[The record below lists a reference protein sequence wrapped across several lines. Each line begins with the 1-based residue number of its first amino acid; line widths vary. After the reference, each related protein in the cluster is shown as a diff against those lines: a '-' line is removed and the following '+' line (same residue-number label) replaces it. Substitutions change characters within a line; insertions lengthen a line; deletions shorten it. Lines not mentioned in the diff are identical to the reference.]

1 MSIRLLEPIWLLA
14 LLPVAGVIGIYV
26 WRQLHRRAFAVRF
39 TNVDLLS
46 SLVPKGIGVRRHVSA
61 AAFLLSLAI
70 LAFGLT
76 KPSVDTKEPLERATI
91 MLAIDVSLSMQATDV
106 QPTRIDAAKSAA
118 IDFVKQLPPSFNVG
132 LVSFAKTAS
141 VLVSPTKERS
151 PLMQAIQ
158 DLTLQ
163 ESTATGEA
171 VFTSLDAIRTV
182 PADGASGPPP
192 ARIVLLS
199 DGFRTAGRSLED
211 ASAAASA
218 ANVPV
223 STIAFG
229 TDEGVVRI
237 GNTPQRVPVDRPSLQ
252 KVAEVTKGYFYEAA
266 SKDELKRVYADM
278 GSSIGYRTKPSDVT
292 RYYLFFGFA
301 LALIAGGLS
310 LLWGSRLP

>member
-1 MSIRLLEPIWLLA
+1 MIRLLSPWWLLS
-14 LLPVAGVIGIYV
+14 LLPVFAVIGVYI
-26 WRQLHRRAFAVRF
+26 WRQLHRRAFAVKF

-46 SLVPKGIGVRRHVSA
+46 SLVPKGIGARRHVSA
-61 AAFLLSLAI
+61 AAFLLSL
-70 LAFGLT
+70 LVLSFGMAR
-76 KPSVDTKEPLERATI
+76 PSVDTKEPLERATI

-106 QPTRIDAAKSAA
+106 QPTRIEAAKSAA
-118 IDFVKQLPPSFNVG
+118 TDFVKQLPASFNVG

-141 VLVSPTKERS
+141 VLVSPTKERNS
-151 PLMQAIQ
+151 VLQAI
-158 DLTLQ
+158 DGLTLQ

-237 GNTPQRVPVDRPSLQ
+237 GNTPQRVPVDRASLQ
-252 KVAEVTKGYFYEAA
+252 QVAETTKGYFYEAA
-266 SKDELKRVYADM
+266 SKEELKRVYTDM
-278 GSSIGYRTKPSDVT
+278 GSSIGFKTKPREIT
-292 RYYLFFGFA
+292 QWYLGGGFL
-301 LALIAGGLS
+301 LALLAGGLS

>member
-1 MSIRLLEPIWLLA
+1 MIRLLNPWWLLA
-14 LLPVAGVIGIYV
+14 LLPVAAVIGIYV

-61 AAFLLSLAI
+61 TAFLLALVV

-76 KPSVDTKEPLERATI
+76 RPSVDTKEPLERATI

-106 QPTRIDAAKSAA
+106 APTRIDAAKSAA
-118 IDFVKQLPPSFNVG
+118 SDFVRQLPASFNVG

-151 PLMQAIQ
+151 AIMQAI
-158 DLTLQ
+158 DGLTLQ

-182 PADGASGPPP
+182 PADGAAGPPP

-229 TDEGVVRI
+229 TDDGVVRI

-266 SKDELKRVYADM
+266 SKEELKRVYSDM
-278 GSSIGYRTKPSDVT
+278 GSSIGYRTKPQEIT
-292 RYYLFFGFA
+292 QWYLGIGFL
-301 LALIAGGLS
+301 LALCAGALS